1 AAVTAAHAQ
10 TFTVLYNFGGVSGD
24 PKLPTYGP
32 IAQGRDGN
40 LYATTGDGGTGSR
53 TVFKMTPAGTLTV
66 LSNVG
71 GEDGD
76 RAAPGLTLGSDG
88 NSYGA
93 TGSGGSQ
100 GAGTVFQITPRGK
113 LTVLYS
119 FSSDTGN
126 GYPDAGSTQG
136 ADGNLYGTT
145 MIGDGTFQSPIS
157 TPALHPL

>member
-1 AAVTAAHAQ
+1 
-10 TFTVLYNFGGVSGD
+10 
-24 PKLPTYGP
+24 
-32 IAQGRDGN
+32 
-40 LYATTGDGGTGSR
+40 GTGSR

-88 NSYGA
+88 NFYGA

-126 GYPDAGSTQG
+126 GYPDAGPTQG

-157 TPALHPL
+157 TPALHPLPSSIVAGDFNGDGNLDVAMTNLDAGWDIRIEVDVLLGMGDG